1 MGAKTN
7 QMYSCSEGRNASP
20 SYFIP
25 KAIWSHT
32 WKKGSQFKKLDLFFQ
47 YLKVQYIVG

>member
-1 MGAKTN
+1 MGCKN
-7 QMYSCSEGRNASP
+7 QPVVVKVAMLLLPILYRRR
-20 SYFIP
+20 Y
-25 KAIWSHT
+25 WSHT